1 MAGRKARSFE
11 PHPAMLFGVGLV
23 LGAAA
28 VVLLRLPMFAPNVS
42 CMIFLLIS
50 TCRDAATLHSRPRCA
65 FSAPALCRLRK
76 PKENP
81 SAFLHWLSDDFAYRD
96 SSDDESPVLR
106 SRSTLSS
113 HDPSAQLERMRGH
126 MVNTRNVPFS
136 SHDNGTPAPLLPC
149 IPLAP
154 F

>member
-11 PHPAMLFGVGLV
+11 PHPAMLFGIGLV

-28 VVLLRLPMFAPNVS
+28 VVLLRLPTFAS
-42 CMIFLLIS
+42 CMIFLLVS
-50 TCRDAATLHSRPRCA
+50 TCHDAATLHSRPPCA

-81 SAFLHWLSDDFAYRD
+81 SAFLHWLSNDFAYRD

-113 HDPSAQLERMRGH
+113 RDRSAQLERVRGH
-126 MVNTRNVPFS
+126 MVNTQNVPFS
-136 SHDNGTPAPLLPC
+136 SHDTGTPAPPLPC